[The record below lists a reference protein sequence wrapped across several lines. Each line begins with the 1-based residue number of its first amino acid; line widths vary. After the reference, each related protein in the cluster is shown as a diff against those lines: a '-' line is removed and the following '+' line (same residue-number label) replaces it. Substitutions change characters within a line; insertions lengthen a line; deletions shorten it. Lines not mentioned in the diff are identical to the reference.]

1 MTAPVPRTSR
11 KLLEG
16 QNRILEMIAQGG
28 RLATILD
35 ALLDI
40 IQEQCPEVPC
50 SILLLDP
57 DGVHVRHGAARG
69 LPQPYVRA
77 VDGQSIGPQAGSCGT
92 AAFRREQVIVEDI
105 ATDPLWDDYREL
117 ALRHDLRACWSTPIF
132 DARRRV
138 LGTFAIYA
146 HEPGRPDAQHLR
158 LIGVCTH
165 LASIAIA
172 KDREAEA
179 LRTSEDRLML
189 ALSCGKV
196 DIWEYDLETTQLIW
210 HGPKSISDQRADA
223 GDLSLQSFVDTVH
236 PEDREKVQTAFQ
248 YSPNGLEAE
257 FRIIYRD
264 GSVHWFLSKGRPEY
278 DSRGKALRVRGIAL
292 EITERKRVEA
302 QLRSREAQLAEA
314 QSIACMG
321 SYEWDL
327 RTNTVRRSEE
337 LCRIFGLPPD
347 EFESSYEGYLARV
360 HPEDLQ
366 TTKGIVDGA
375 LERGEPFDFEERIVR
390 PDGSVRVLHSQGRW
404 RFDDQHRPIKLLG
417 ICQDITERKQVE
429 QQLVDELKERTRAEQ
444 EIQALADRLINAQEE
459 ERSRLARELHDD
471 LCQQIAALSI
481 AASNLKNEIAP
492 ENAEA
497 RAQSERIRQKLI
509 QMAEGVRR
517 LSHNLHPAV
526 LEYSGLGAAL
536 ESYCAEFSALTG
548 VAVSYH
554 AEGSFEGLPPAV
566 ALGLYRIAQEALQ
579 NVLKHAQV
587 SEAEV
592 GITRSAESVCLTV
605 SDPGIGIDQAEM
617 PWGLGLL
624 NIKERARL
632 VKGTV
637 QIESRQNEGT
647 RLEVTV
653 PLSEEVG

>member
-1 MTAPVPRTSR
+1 MTASAPRASR

-28 RLATILD
+28 TLSIILD
-35 ALLDI
+35 ALLGM
-40 IQEQCPEVPC
+40 IQEHSPELLC

-69 LPQPYVRA
+69 LPQPFVRA
-77 VDGQSIGPQAGSCGT
+77 VDGLAIGPQAGSCGT
-92 AAFRREQVIVEDI
+92 AAFRREQVIVEDVAI
-105 ATDPLWDDYREL
+105 DPLWDDYREL
-117 ALRHDLRACWSTPIF
+117 AFQSDLRACWSTPIF

-146 HEPGRPDAQHLR
+146 HEPGRPDAQQLQ

-165 LASIAIA
+165 IASIAIT
-172 KDREAEA
+172 KNREAEA
-179 LRTSEDRLML
+179 LRTSEDRLLL
-189 ALSCGKV
+189 ALSCGNV
-196 DIWEYDLETTQLIW
+196 DIWEYDLETSQLVW
-210 HGPKSISDQRADA
+210 HGPKSIFDQRADA
-223 GDLSLQSFVDTVH
+223 GDSSLQSFVDTVH
-236 PEDREKVQTAFQ
+236 PEDREKVQSAFQ
-248 YSPNGLEAE
+248 YSPHGLEAE

-292 EITERKRVEA
+292 EISERKRAEEEI
-302 QLRSREAQLAEA
+302 RSREAQLAEA
-314 QSIACMG
+314 QSIAHLG

-327 RTNTVRRSEE
+327 RTRTVRRSDE
-337 LCRIFGLPPD
+337 LYRIFGLAPD
-347 EFESSYEGYLARV
+347 EFEPTYEGYLARV
-360 HPEDLQ
+360 HPEDRAR
-366 TTKGIVDGA
+366 TKAIVDGA
-375 LERGEPFDFEERIVR
+375 FERAEPFDFEERIVW
-390 PDGSVRVLHSQGRW
+390 PDASIRSIRSQGRW
-404 RFDDQHRPIKLLG
+404 RFDDQHRPIELLG
-417 ICQDITERKQVE
+417 ICQDITERKQIE
-429 QQLVDELKERTRAEQ
+429 QQLVTELKERTRAEQ
-444 EIQALADRLINAQEE
+444 EIQALAARLINAQEE

-481 AASNLKNEIAP
+481 AASNLKKEIAP
-492 ENAEA
+492 ENTEA

-536 ESYCAEFSALTG
+536 ESYCAEFSTLTG
-548 VAVSYH
+548 IAVSCH
-554 AEGSFEGLPPAV
+554 AEGSFEGLPAPV

-587 SEAEV
+587 KEAKV
-592 GITRSAESVCLTV
+592 GIARSAETVRLTV
-605 SDPGIGIDQAEM
+605 SDTGAGVDLDQTDV
-617 PWGLGLL
+617 PRGLGLL

-637 QIESRQNEGT
+637 RIESGRNEGT
-647 RLEVTV
+647 QLEVTV
-653 PLSEEVG
+653 PLQC